1 MLINDASITGS
12 LIVNASA
19 SFQNISVAGNIIP
32 DTTNVHNLGSSTKY
46 FKEIY
51 VSTGSINFV
60 DGTGV
65 IGTLNAG
72 TITAIQSNT
81 SSANSRLDSIES
93 VSASLQTFTASVSAT
108 NTFTSSATARLNAL
122 ESTSA
127 SVDTLNTT
135 QSNRLGSLET
145 ISASNLSRISALE
158 TKSASVDT
166 TNTTQNARLSALE
179 TTSASVD
186 SLNTT
191 QNTRLTNLE
200 NKTGSLA
207 TTGSNIFYGNQT
219 ISGTVYIQS
228 DLIVQGSSSL
238 QNITGS
244 SVNIGTNTIVL
255 NTANPAVRYGGIS
268 VIDSGSTGLPGSIV
282 WDSTNNNWL
291 YVNPSGSSYAS
302 AKFIAGPKS
311 ATLGAELGLI
321 TNYIQKAV
329 GDDHISS
336 SAIYDDGTTIGLKSN
351 TEISGTFKVATYTS
365 SFNGN
370 VGIGTLTPAGKLEV
384 WQSAG
389 NRLVIDYVNIGNEP
403 RISSLDASGNPQY
416 LTLNSYDLK
425 IKANGTEAFRITELG
440 KIGIGTT
447 NPATLTHIE
456 GNDADVAVQLR
467 IKNSNITN
475 GNKYLAFI
483 VGGTTGASVSGWAN
497 SGIIESAA
505 GTSSNLVIGNYENGP
520 IIFQT
525 NGRSEKVRI
534 LGNGYV
540 GIGTTNPGNLLDV
553 YDGGIRVKKGTG
565 SAFITIDKGSGVGA
579 SSQIYFVDQGT
590 SKWDIGAFYMGA
602 AGADDFSL
610 YNRNTSLNALT
621 VLYSTGAVGVG
632 VTSPQSQFV
641 VGKSGNNASVEIN
654 LNNAGYG
661 RIFAY
666 DRGAGS
672 SVNLVLNDP
681 GSNVGIGTTNPTQR
695 LHVNG
700 YLRTNGVSVY
710 KTGGSIA
717 GFIGHEQDW
726 LGTGT
731 SNDLILASE
740 GTNNLKFFSNGTTD
754 VRMIVTT
761 TGNVGIGLTN
771 PSYKLHINGTAY
783 ASTLQSS
790 DVVNVGTSVRG
801 GGVLHGNISSN
812 ITGNLGYVLLARLD
826 VDSGWICRGT
836 VICASWT
843 CHNVT
848 DVYIRKLYASTT
860 VDTTVTGVSKG
871 GGQDMAVV
879 DVTYSGNRYVAFR
892 FSGGNGE
899 IDVNLTGF
907 GLASYLNVVS
917 SVTSVNSVLASY

>member
-1 MLINDASITGS
+1 MLQYNPSISGSLSVTGS
-12 LIVNASA
+12 LIV
-19 SFQNISVAGNIIP
+19 
-32 DTTNVHNLGSSTKY
+32 TN
-46 FKEIY
+46 
-51 VSTGSINFV
+51 
-60 DGTGV
+60 GV
-65 IGTLNAG
+65 IGTVSGVDVQIFSSSINQV
-72 TITAIQSNT
+72 ITGIQATTGSQEG
-81 SSANSRLDSIES
+81 RLTSIES
-93 VSASLQTFTASVSAT
+93 FTSSVSTT
-108 NTFTSSATARLNAL
+108 NTFTSSASARLNSIETISASNIARLGNIESFTSSTTARLNSIETISASNIARINSL

-127 SVDTLNTT
+127 SVNIL
-135 QSNRLGSLET
+135 
-145 ISASNLSRISALE
+145 
-158 TKSASVDT
+158 
-166 TNTTQNARLSALE
+166 NTTQNARLSALE

-186 SLNTT
+186 TLNTT

-268 VIDSGSTGLPGSIV
+268 VIDSGSTGLTGSIV

-311 ATLGAELGLI
+311 STLGNELGLI

-370 VGIGTLTPAGKLEV
+370 VGIGTATPVGKLEV

-456 GNDADVAVQLR
+456 GNDADVSVQLR

-579 SSQIYFVDQGT
+579 SSQIYFIDQGT

-666 DRGAGS
+666 DRSAGS

-681 GSNVGIGTTNPTQR
+681 GSNVGIGTTNPTQK

-731 SNDLILASE
+731 SNNLIFASE
-740 GTNNLKFFSNGTTD
+740 GGNSLRFFTNGTTD
-754 VRMIVTT
+754 VRMAINTS
-761 TGNVGIGLTN
+761 GNVGIGTAT
-771 PSYKLHINGTAY
+771 PGAKLHVEGQVY
-783 ASTLQSS
+783 ATSGFNTNSAL
-790 DVVNVGTSVRG
+790 VGSGAV
-801 GGVLHGNISSN
+801 HGQISSN
-812 ITGNLGYVLLARLD
+812 ISGNLGYCLLAVLSTD
-826 VDSGWICRGT
+826 AGWICRGT
-836 VICASWT
+836 VVCASWT
-843 CHNVT
+843 CWNVS
-848 DVYIRKLYASTT
+848 DIYIRKAYASTSVSAT
-860 VDTTVTGVSKG
+860 ISGVAKG
-871 GGQDMAVV
+871 GGQDFAII
-879 DVTYSGNRYVAFR
+879 DCTYGGQRWLAFK

-899 IDVNLTGF
+899 VDVNLTGF
-907 GLASYLNVVS
+907 GLASSLQFVS
-917 SVTSVNSVLASY
+917 SVSSENSILASY